1 MSSRVVTARINRGS
15 TRSPSAASILRPLSW
30 RGEGKIRTLTG
41 PERGLS
47 SPQQRRTAGGLQAL
61 TGTVGRPRVAADWK
75 VRAPVAVPRCAHH
88 AGGSLVLI
96 SACAGSVYVESIVV
110 PLRPARHG

>member
-1 MSSRVVTARINRGS
+1 MSRSSRFVLPGGGQNLVWWFSNQHRKKVRAALCKSSEI
-15 TRSPSAASILRPLSW
+15 SASGGGRAHLDTP
-30 RGEGKIRTLTG
+30 TG

-75 VRAPVAVPRCAHH
+75 VPAPVAVPRCDRLAWERR
-88 AGGSLVLI
+88 S
-96 SACAGSVYVESIVV
+96 
-110 PLRPARHG
+110 PTRPVG